1 MYNIYTFPLVRFLHE
16 KQKWIGCGDVFRFFF
31 FRLIKIE
38 KEILVPEKLLKIVA
52 ECFNHA

>member
-1 MYNIYTFPLVRFLHE
+1 MYNIYTFPLVRFLNE
-16 KQKWIGCGDVFRFFF
+16 EQKWIGCGDVFRF

-52 ECFNHA
+52 ECFN

>member
-1 MYNIYTFPLVRFLHE
+1 MYNIYTFPLVRFLNE
-16 KQKWIGCGDVFRFFF
+16 EQKWIGCGDVFRFFF

-52 ECFNHA
+52 ECFN